1 VLPRLPTVKES
12 EGEAPAKL
20 VAEAV
25 ETITGIGN
33 PYRLLADR
41 VRTPPG
47 ITKAV
52 LSDDRVVRPRGK
64 TIKHPVPINTVTL
77 NNPSN
82 EAGCHFWVGTTE
94 NFL

>member
-12 EGEAPAKL
+12 EDEAPAKL

-25 ETITGIGN
+25 EAIAGIGN
-33 PYRLLADR
+33 PYRMLAHL

-47 ITKAV
+47 ITKTV
-52 LSDDRVVRPRGK
+52 LSDDRVVRPRGRA
-64 TIKHPVPINTVTL
+64 IKDPVQINTGTL
-77 NNPSN
+77 KNPSN
-82 EAGCHFWVGTTE
+82 EVGCHFWVSTTE